1 MFGGASF
8 DRTRTHMNMQQ
19 FKGKFSTFN
28 RAQIEAEA
36 EADMSTKLDF
46 S

>member
-1 MFGGASF
+1 
-8 DRTRTHMNMQQ
+8 MNMQQ

-36 EADMSTKLDF
+36 DAEADMSTKLDF